1 MTPDATATAG
11 RRMTWRT
18 VLGLVLVP
26 LTVAGLLLW
35 GLWNPDDRLGEMQ
48 AAVVN
53 LDEPVTV
60 NGQPV
65 PLGRVLAGKLVGE
78 AGAKND
84 DGTNFTWVL
93 TDAKDAEQGV
103 QDGRYATS
111 VTIPKNFSAAATSLS
126 KAPEDAERATIDI
139 ATSDRGR
146 LLDGTLAQAVTQVA
160 TSTLN
165 EQLGSQFVGNVFVGM
180 NQLHDGVGDAAK
192 GARGL
197 ASGGAQLADG
207 ASKLAT
213 GTEQLA
219 SGTQEL
225 ATGAQQLADG
235 QGALASGVQQYTAGA
250 STLAENYTALAQGAQ
265 EAVGKLKTL
274 VGELGKLQAAAP
286 EAQAELTQGLTEA
299 VVGTKT
305 LQGTIPQLVAGCRA
319 AATANP
325 SYCDTLEATL
335 TAQAGAIDSGLGKT
349 QAGAG
354 KLGKAM
360 EGLQAAGGDS
370 GSTGGDP
377 VAKLDQLS
385 AGLDQFGAGLNQF
398 ASQGGE
404 LASGAAQS
412 ASGAAQLSTGVGQL
426 AAQTPELAKGA
437 TQLADGTR
445 KSADGATQLANGLDS
460 AVAKIPNYSK
470 GERETVAD
478 TAVRQV
484 EAKGDSALF
493 SSAGAP
499 LFAGIALWAGA
510 LAMFLVLAPLWR
522 RARTAARSVPAIA
535 LRSAWPVAL
544 LGAGQG
550 ALAGILVPIAL
561 KLSLGEGVGFF
572 ALAILAGAAF
582 ALLVQGIVARFG
594 GLGRFLAFAVLV
606 VTLAAGVVSTAPG
619 VLRAIGDGSP
629 VGAALGGFQAVVSGG
644 AGVGGAIL
652 ALVLWALGGLALT
665 AWAVARE
672 RRAHASA
679 S

>member
-26 LTVAGLLLW
+26 LTIAGLLLW
-35 GLWNPDDRLGEMQ
+35 GLWNPDDRLGEMR

-60 NGQPV
+60 NGQMV

-78 AGAKND
+78 AGAKHD
-84 DGTNFTWVL
+84 DATNFTWVL

-103 QDGRYATS
+103 EDGRYATS
-111 VTIPKNFSAAATSLS
+111 VTIPKNFSSAATSLS

-197 ASGGAQLADG
+197 ATGGAQLAGG
-207 ASKLAT
+207 AKQLAA

-219 SGTQEL
+219 AGTQQL

-250 STLAENYTALAQGAQ
+250 STLAQSYEPLAQGAKG
-265 EAVGKLKTL
+265 AVGQLKTL
-274 VGELGKLQAAAP
+274 VGALGQLQATAP
-286 EAQAELTQGLTEA
+286 GAQQELTQGLTDA

-319 AATANP
+319 AATSDPA
-325 SYCDTLEATL
+325 YCDTLQATL
-335 TAQAGAIDSGLGKT
+335 TAQAGAIDSGLGQT

-360 EGLQAAGGDS
+360 EGLQAAGTG
-370 GSTGGDP
+370 GSAGGDP
-377 VAKLDQLS
+377 AAQLDQLS
-385 AGLDQFGAGLNQF
+385 AGLDQFGAGLNEF
-398 ASQGGE
+398 AAKGGE

-412 ASGAAQLSTGVGQL
+412 AAGAAQLSTGVGQL

-445 KSADGATQLANGLDS
+445 KSADGATQLASGLDT

-484 EAKGDSALF
+484 EAKGESALF

-544 LGAGQG
+544 LGAAQG
-550 ALAGILVPIAL
+550 ALAGTLVPIAL

-594 GLGRFLAFAVLV
+594 GFGRFLAFAVLV

-644 AGVGGAIL
+644 AGIGGAIL

-679 S
+679 P

>member
-60 NGQPV
+60 NGQMV

-78 AGAKND
+78 AGAKSD

-219 SGTQEL
+219 SGTQQL

-250 STLAENYTALAQGAQ
+250 STLAESYAPLGQGAKDV
-265 EAVGKLKTL
+265 VGQLKTL
-274 VGELGKLQAAAP
+274 VGGLGQLQADSAEPGKQLQDGLTQAGTAAAQFGDQKQGLVVDCYTSGAPKDFCDRLAQTAAGVGAGLGTASKGAAGLQAANAKF
-286 EAQAELTQGLTEA
+286 A
-299 VVGTKT
+299 K
-305 LQGTIPQLVAGCRA
+305 
-319 AATANP
+319 
-325 SYCDTLEATL
+325 
-335 TAQAGAIDSGLGKT
+335 
-349 QAGAG
+349 
-354 KLGKAM
+354 
-360 EGLQAAGGDS
+360 AAGGDS

-385 AGLDQFGAGLNQF
+385 AGLDQFGAGLNEF

-445 KSADGATQLANGLDS
+445 KSADGATQLANGLDT

>member
-1 MTPDATATAG
+1 MTPDPTATAG

-60 NGQPV
+60 NGQMV

-78 AGAKND
+78 AGAKSD

-103 QDGRYATS
+103 EDGRYATS
-111 VTIPKNFSAAATSLS
+111 VTIPKNFSSAATSLS
-126 KAPEDAERATIDI
+126 KAPADAERATIDI

-165 EQLGSQFVGNVFVGM
+165 EQLGSQFVGNVFIGM

-207 ASKLAT
+207 AKQLAT

-219 SGTQEL
+219 TGTQQL

-250 STLAENYTALAQGAQ
+250 STLAQSYAPLGQGAKA
-265 EAVGKLKTL
+265 AVGQLKTL
-274 VGELGKLQAAAP
+274 VGALGKLQADS
-286 EAQAELTQGLTEA
+286 AEPGKQLQDGL
-299 VVGTKT
+299 
-305 LQGTIPQLVAGCRA
+305 
-319 AATANP
+319 
-325 SYCDTLEATL
+325 
-335 TAQAGAIDSGLGKT
+335 T
-349 QAGAG
+349 QAGTAAAQFGDQKQGLVVDCYTSGASKDFCDRLAQTAAG
-354 KLGKAM
+354 VGAGLGAASKGAA
-360 EGLQAAGGDS
+360 GLQAANAKFAKTAAGGS

-377 VAKLDQLS
+377 AAQLDQLS
-385 AGLDQFGAGLNQF
+385 AGLDQFGAGLNEF

-412 ASGAAQLSTGVGQL
+412 AQGAAQLSTGVGQL

-445 KSADGATQLANGLDS
+445 KSADGATQLASGLDT

-594 GLGRFLAFAVLV
+594 GFGRFLAFAVLV

-619 VLRAIGDGSP
+619 VLRTIGDGSP

-644 AGVGGAIL
+644 AGAGGAIL

-665 AWAVARE
+665 AWAVARD
-672 RRAHASA
+672 RRAHALTS
-679 S
+679 

>member
-26 LTVAGLLLW
+26 LTIAGLLLW
-35 GLWNPDDRLGEMQ
+35 GLWNPDDRLGEMR

-60 NGQPV
+60 NGQMV

-78 AGAKND
+78 AGAKHD
-84 DGTNFTWVL
+84 DATDFTWVL

-103 QDGRYATS
+103 EDGRYATS
-111 VTIPKNFSAAATSLS
+111 VTIPKNFSSAATSLS

-197 ASGGAQLADG
+197 ATGGAQLADG
-207 ASKLAT
+207 AKQLAT

-219 SGTQEL
+219 AGTQQL

-250 STLAENYTALAQGAQ
+250 STLAQSYEPLAQGAKG
-265 EAVGKLKTL
+265 AVGQLKTL
-274 VGELGKLQAAAP
+274 VGALGRLQA
-286 EAQAELTQGLTEA
+286 ESAEPGKQLQSGL
-299 VVGTKT
+299 VGTQT
-305 LQGTIPQLVAGCRA
+305 AVQGIGADAKALVAECFASG
-319 AATANP
+319 ATAEF
-325 SYCDTLEATL
+325 CGKIGATLETRGATIGNSL
-335 TAQAGAIDSGLGKT
+335 AQAGR
-349 QAGAG
+349 GA
-354 KLGKAM
+354 A
-360 EGLQAAGGDS
+360 GLQAANANFAAAAGGS
-370 GSTGGDP
+370 GGAGGDP
-377 VAKLDQLS
+377 AAQLDQLS
-385 AGLDQFGAGLNQF
+385 AGLDQFGAGLNEF
-398 ASQGGE
+398 AAKGGE

-412 ASGAAQLSTGVGQL
+412 AAGAAQLSTGVGQL

-445 KSADGATQLANGLDS
+445 KSADGATQLASGLDT

-544 LGAGQG
+544 LGAAQG
-550 ALAGILVPIAL
+550 ALAGTLVPIAL

-594 GLGRFLAFAVLV
+594 GFGRFLAFAVLV

-644 AGVGGAIL
+644 AGIGGTIL

-672 RRAHASA
+672 RRVHASA
-679 S
+679 P